1 MKHSIEEPEVA
12 QTYAR
17 RSKSYDSVVKIF
29 DLFSSMGFDIPAW
42 REAAIR
48 DLHLKPGD
56 TVIDIGCGT
65 GLTFPS
71 LYQGVGPTGR
81 IIGIDISADM
91 LEQAQQLVTQ
101 NGWRNVELTAVDI
114 THYDFPVKADGIL
127 STFALILVPNAG
139 QVVSNACQSLLPGGR
154 ISILDMAWPENWS
167 IHWRHVFFWLKPF
180 GVTQEMLRQKPW
192 EAVWQAMESNLKD
205 VALKRFW
212 FRMMYFINGVQSN

>member
-1 MKHSIEEPEVA
+1 MNNSTEEPEVV
-12 QTYAR
+12 QTYSR
-17 RSKSYDSVVKIF
+17 RSKRYDSVVKIF

-42 REAAIR
+42 REAAIQ

-56 TVIDIGCGT
+56 TVIDMGCGT

-71 LYQGVGPTGR
+71 LYHKVGPTGR

-91 LEQAQQLVTQ
+91 LDQAQELASE
-101 NGWRNVELTAVDI
+101 NGWTNVQLTAIDI
-114 THYDFPVKADGIL
+114 SQYEFPVQADGIL
-127 STFALILVPNAG
+127 STFALILVPNAS
-139 QVVSNACQSLLPGGR
+139 QVVSQACQALKPGGR

-180 GVTQEMLRQKPW
+180 GVTEDILRKKPW
-192 EAVWQAMESNLKD
+192 EAVWNEIELNLEE

-212 FRMMYFINGVQSN
+212 FKMMYFISGVRP

>member
-1 MKHSIEEPEVA
+1 MNNSTEEPEVV
-12 QTYAR
+12 QTYSR
-17 RSKSYDSVVKIF
+17 RSKRYDSVVKIF

-42 REAAIR
+42 REAAIQ

-56 TVIDIGCGT
+56 TVIDMGCGT

-71 LYQGVGPTGR
+71 LYQKVGPTGR

-91 LEQAQQLVTQ
+91 LDQAQELISE
-101 NGWRNVELTAVDI
+101 NGWTNVQLTAIDI
-114 THYDFPVKADGIL
+114 SQYEFPVQADGIL
-127 STFALILVPNAG
+127 SAFALILVPNTS
-139 QVVSNACQSLLPGGR
+139 QVVSQACQALKPRGR

-180 GVTQEMLRQKPW
+180 GVTEDTLRQKPW
-192 EAVWQAMESNLKD
+192 KAVWNEIELNLEE

-212 FRMMYFINGVQSN
+212 FKMMYFISGVRV

>member
-1 MKHSIEEPEVA
+1 MNNSTEEPEVV
-12 QTYAR
+12 QTYSR
-17 RSKSYDSVVKIF
+17 RSKRYDSVVKIF

-42 REAAIR
+42 REAAIQ

-56 TVIDIGCGT
+56 TVIDMGCGT

-71 LYQGVGPTGR
+71 LYQKVGPTGR

-91 LEQAQQLVTQ
+91 LDQAQELISE
-101 NGWRNVELTAVDI
+101 NGWTNVQLTAIDI
-114 THYDFPVKADGIL
+114 SQYEFPVQADGIL
-127 STFALILVPNAG
+127 STFALILVPSAS
-139 QVVSNACQSLLPGGR
+139 QVVSQACQALKPGGR

-180 GVTQEMLRQKPW
+180 GVTEDILRKKPW
-192 EAVWQAMESNLKD
+192 EAVWNEIELNLEE

-212 FRMMYFINGVQSN
+212 FKMMYFISGVRP